1 MLCPI
6 LLFSNKGFKK
16 IIRSIKDV
24 LILWIRE
31 IKISRLQKSQFYSK
45 LSSEKHPR
53 RITCKDKLKETLN
66 SYFLENRVVITS
78 SVKFVT

>member
-45 LSSEKHPR
+45 LSSEN
-53 RITCKDKLKETLN
+53 ILGG
-66 SYFLENRVVITS
+66 
-78 SVKFVT
+78 